1 MDELRNAGPLSGR
14 LRGGFSRGSGP
25 EPWASWTGRDPDRNL
40 GQLHWAAP
48 PRGWA
53 GAGGGGRA
61 CGPAC
66 EDATRVRRAPRP
78 HVLSEG
84 LEARSPRGR
93 RSASPPDNS
102 GPAADP

>member
-1 MDELRNAGPLSGR
+1 MNELRNAGPLCGR

-25 EPWASWTGRDPDRNL
+25 EPWASWTGRDPDRNP

-48 PRGWA
+48 LRGV
-53 GAGGGGRA
+53 GRGGRRGRA

-66 EDATRVRRAPRP
+66 EDATPVRRAPRP

-84 LEARSPRGR
+84 LEARSPGGS
-93 RSASPPDNS
+93 RSGSPPDNS